1 MNAFTSSLIRQIV
14 SDRAC
19 RWGSWTLN
27 GVVNALIDQHGIEDE
42 QARADV
48 AVWANSVDA
57 MDFSGTCLTSLYRRA

>member
-1 MNAFTSSLIRQIV
+1 MSAATSSLIRQIV

-19 RWGSWTLN
+19 RWGSWSLN
-27 GVVNALIDQHGIEDE
+27 GVIDTLIDEHGVAED

-48 AVWANSVDA
+48 AVWANSVEA

>member
-19 RWGSWTLN
+19 RWGSWSLN
-27 GVVNALIDQHGIEDE
+27 GVINALIDDHGIEEE

-48 AVWANSVDA
+48 ATWANSVEA